1 MDKLKEAEPEEHVT
15 VRKLRERFPDAVLST
30 KSFRNEIT
38 ILVRAG
44 DIARVCRYLKED
56 PDLRYEFL
64 SDLTAVDRLGEHPR
78 FDLVYHLYSLQFKRR
93 IRLKVQVAEGEMA
106 PSVTSVWSTANWHER
121 EVFDMFGIGC
131 EGHPDLR
138 RILMPEGWE
147 GHPLRKDYPV
157 QASPKWWEEGGNSD

>member
-1 MDKLKEAEPEEHVT
+1 MDNLKEVGTEENLT
-15 VRKLRERFPDAVLST
+15 VRKVRERFPEAVLSI
-30 KSFRNEIT
+30 KNFRNETT
-38 ILVRAG
+38 IIVTAG
-44 DIARVCRYLKED
+44 DIVRTCRHLKED
-56 PDLRYEFL
+56 PDLRYDFL

-78 FDLVYHLYSLQFKRR
+78 FDLVYQLYSLQFKRR
-93 IRLKVQVAEGEMA
+93 IRLKLQVKEGETV

-121 EVFDMFGIGC
+121 EVFDMFGIVF

-157 QASPKWWEEGGNSD
+157 QASPKWWEEEGARD